1 MDRQRFPELVEH
13 LRLDCA
19 DAAAQRYVVEEEGPA
34 AQIDHDP
41 RQRLVERC
49 VSERETCDAIAVAE
63 RLRERLA
70 HDDACGLDQ
79 VMRVRVKVACAAELE
94 VETAVAR
101 DLLQHVVEEW
111 KPSRHVSA
119 PAPIEVDPGLELRL
133 LALPG
138 HLAFPATQVAP
149 LLRERARSG
158 PPSPRAGH
166 SPRGA
171 SRGRRG

>member
-19 DAAAQRYVVEEEGPA
+19 DAAAQRYVVGEEGPA

-49 VSERETCDAIAVAE
+49 VSERETCDAIAVAA

-70 HDDACGLDQ
+70 HDDACVLHQ
-79 VMRVRVKVACAAELE
+79 VTRVHATAACAAAPE

-101 DLLQHVVEEW
+101 DLLPPVVAEW
-111 KPSRHVSA
+111 KPTRHVRA
-119 PAPIEVDPGLELRL
+119 PAPSAVDPGPE
-133 LALPG
+133 
-138 HLAFPATQVAP
+138 
-149 LLRERARSG
+149 
-158 PPSPRAGH
+158 
-166 SPRGA
+166 
-171 SRGRRG
+171 